1 MSDSDGSPTERVRP
15 YVKPLALLALV
26 LLVAPFVV
34 FAVPGIAGMEGSYV
48 VLTSSMSPTIPAGSM
63 ILVNDVPAAEIQR
76 DDVITFESPGG
87 VDETS
92 TGPDRI
98 THRVVAVVE
107 RNGTTYFRT
116 QGDANEE
123 PDPNLVPP
131 GNLVGR
137 VAFHVPLAGRV
148 VQFANSDVGV
158 FGLVI
163 VPAVLL
169 ALNEVYNLYSAA
181 SGGDG
186 GEDRDD
192 DDEAEGE

>member
-1 MSDSDGSPTERVRP
+1 MISHRR
-15 YVKPLALLALV
+15 LASTVLAV
-26 LLVAPFVV
+26 VFITLVAPFVV

-63 ILVNDVPAAEIQR
+63 ILVNDVPAEEIRR

-87 VDETS
+87 IDETS

-98 THRVVAVVE
+98 THRVVEVVE
-107 RNGTTYFRT
+107 RDGTTYFRT

-123 PDPNLVPP
+123 PDPSLVPP

-192 DDEAEGE
+192 DDAAEGE